1 MISKEQF
8 ETIQDGQRVR
18 LNFST
23 TPKLK
28 GGKSNPHQGRI
39 QKVTTGAIGILYTS
53 GKGYFEKVNE
63 GLIAEGKAPDFEPK
77 PRAWGVRVE
86 GTPLIEHKEN
96 FYLDVV
102 FESPG
107 ETQYFL
113 DGEKIEREDI
123 EGLEDKKEGEQG
135 GLEEKVYIRTISLE
149 SLGHVELID

>member
-23 TPKLK
+23 IPKLK

-39 QKVTTGAIGILYTS
+39 QKITTGAIGILYTS

-63 GLIAEGKAPDFEPK
+63 GLIAEDKAPDFEPK

-96 FYLDVV
+96 FYLDVI

-113 DGEKIEREDI
+113 EGEKIEREDI

-135 GLEEKVYIRTISLE
+135 GLEEKVYVRTISLE

>member
-1 MISKEQF
+1 MINKEQF

-18 LNFST
+18 LNFMT
-23 TPKLK
+23 VPKLK
-28 GGKSNPHQGRI
+28 GGKANPDQGRI

-53 GKGYFEKVNE
+53 GRGYFEKVNE

-86 GTPLIEHKEN
+86 GTPLIEHKGK

-102 FESPG
+102 FEHPG
-107 ETQYFL
+107 ETEYFFH
-113 DGEKIEREDI
+113 DEPIKKEDI

-135 GLEEKVYIRTISLE
+135 GLEEKVYVRTISLE

>member
-1 MISKEQF
+1 MINKERF

-23 TPKLK
+23 IPKLK
-28 GGKSNPHQGRI
+28 GGKANPHQGRI